1 MPVVCLHHPER
12 QAATSCAHCSKPLC
26 SECLIRHGRRVFCSA
41 ECRQAVCASRNGSKK
56 QAAAGGVV
64 HLTPL
69 RLGLCAVVVAGCALA
84 VAAMLL

>member
-12 QAATSCAHCSKPLC
+12 HATTSCAHCSKPLC
-26 SECLIRHGRRVFCSA
+26 SECIIRHGRDVFCSA
-41 ECRQAVCASRNGSKK
+41 ECRHAARASRK
-56 QAAAGGVV
+56 GGFTREVDGIV

-84 VAAMLL
+84 VAVLLL